1 MLDGN
6 AQGYATGTSTVAV
19 SPVAAMPWKTLF
31 HEIAHV
37 ILGHHGDGG
46 LNSLQEVEAECVALI
61 CCEVLGLPG
70 PEFSRGYVQ
79 HWLRGDSI
87 PEKSAQRVFQA
98 AERVLKGGTTR
109 SAVQYPQVEPFRSM
123 CEVK

>member
-1 MLDGN
+1 MTRQNPPGKIREENFTILDGN
-6 AQGYATGTSTVAV
+6 AQGYATGMATVAV

-37 ILGHHGDGG
+37 IMGHHSDGG
-46 LNSLQEVEAECVALI
+46 LNTVHEVEAECVALI

-70 PEFSRGYVQ
+70 PEFSRAYIQ

-87 PEKSAQRVFQA
+87 PEKSAGRIFA
-98 AERVLKGGTTR
+98 CG
-109 SAVQYPQVEPFRSM
+109 
-123 CEVK
+123 